1 MDFKLK
7 EQKNKN
13 AEKNKLKIL
22 DDWLKFLAF
31 LRQQKV
37 YF

>member
-13 AEKNKLKIL
+13 AEKNKFKIL